1 MKILKI
7 LIVIVAVPVLHSC
20 FTGVESTPRI
30 TADDVRHAGVESSEE
45 QLFAACISPESPS
58 GWSRGKQWLVDDNKM
73 GIIFN
78 PPATDSLAGKVLTL
92 EELAPVPT
100 VIGVDAVELRF
111 SDSAGHIYSYLPGV
125 PWNDLQSRRSLDI
138 PFAVE
143 LAPVYK
149 ADSLMRG
156 KEYYIKSPLWCD
168 FEGRSTGGLRHVP
181 VTVTRVLP
189 GTSRLPLKVEFRVG
203 DEQAL
208 HYVLLTYGDSQ
219 ASTRNFDKYFSFK
232 NPRLQYQRITDENWQ
247 RIIHSQVAIGMTRDE
262 CRLALGT
269 PASLRRGATD
279 AAQVEH
285 WTYDDGVYLIFEDG
299 ILTRF
304 RK

>member
-1 MKILKI
+1 M
-7 LIVIVAVPVLHSC
+7 LHSC

-30 TADDVRHAGVESSEE
+30 TAADVRHAGVESSSE
-45 QLFAACISPESPS
+45 QLFAACITPEPPS
-58 GWSRGKQWLVDDNKM
+58 GWRKGKQWLVDDNKM

-78 PPATDSLAGKVLTL
+78 PPVTDSLAGKTLTL
-92 EELAPVPT
+92 VELTPSPT

-111 SDSAGHIYSYLPGV
+111 ADTDGHVYSYLPGV

-149 ADSLMRG
+149 ADSLMRDNV
-156 KEYYIKSPLWCD
+156 YYIKSPLWCD
-168 FEGRSTGGLRHVP
+168 INGRSTDGLRHVP

-203 DEQAL
+203 HEQEL
-208 HYVLLTYGDSQ
+208 HYILLTYGDGPS
-219 ASTRNFDKYFSFK
+219 ATRNFDKYFSFK
-232 NPRLQYQRITDENWQ
+232 NPRLQYPRITDENWEH
-247 RIIHSQVAIGMTRDE
+247 IIHSRVALGMTRDE

-269 PASLRRGATD
+269 PATLRRGATD

>member
-1 MKILKI
+1 MNFARFFTAL
-7 LIVIVAVPVLHSC
+7 LSVATLNSC

-30 TADDVRHAGVESSEE
+30 TADDVRHAGVESSSE
-45 QLFAACISPESPS
+45 QLFAACIAPERPAA
-58 GWSRGKQWLVDDNKM
+58 WKRGKQWLVDDNKM

-78 PPATDSLAGKVLTL
+78 PPVTDSLKGQVLTL
-92 EELAPVPT
+92 EELSAAPT

-111 SDSAGHIYSYLPGV
+111 SAPDGRVYSYLPGV

-143 LAPVYK
+143 LSPVAK

-156 KEYYIKSPLWCD
+156 NTYYIKSPLWCD
-168 FEGRSTGGLRHVP
+168 VDGRSTGGLRHIP
-181 VTVTRVLP
+181 VTVTAVLP
-189 GTSRLPLKVEFRVG
+189 GTSRLPLKVEFSVE
-203 DEQAL
+203 DDPEP
-208 HYVLLTYGDSQ
+208 HYVLLTYGDGPS
-219 ASTRNFDKYFSFK
+219 ATRNFDKYFSFK
-232 NPRLQYQRITDENWQ
+232 NPRLQYPRITDENWQ

-269 PASLRRGATD
+269 PGALRRGATD

-304 RK
+304 RR